1 MSYTSVISEAWK
13 LLLSGKKYAFY
24 YLASTIGLSF
34 LIGIF
39 VVILVLIAGVGVG
52 LGSSS
57 SSASQ
62 SSTALLGSIGILGM
76 ILGCVVYFFFILL
89 IGAIDAGV
97 YKGYAEKYR
106 TGEMLPFTQLVKK
119 GFKYFIKYFFAT
131 LLVMIPM
138 FIVIFV
144 LSAVVSLIVA
154 SIQNTDSVVLVSMV
168 LLCLSLLIFIPIYFI
183 FVAFFISIKNAII
196 IEEKGLTESISYAYS
211 LVKSNLKKF
220 IIVLLV
226 YLLVSMVALIPY
238 YCLYFGSNLLQLGST
253 PTLNDYSGSYSSS
266 YSSGDFLAS
275 MVGFCMQMIASLYL
289 FVYVMYAQAFMIVAH
304 FKITGLN
311 QKKEEVKISEPVMAK
326 A

>member
-1 MSYTSVISEAWK
+1 MSYTSVVSEAWK

-24 YLASTIGLSF
+24 YLASTFGISF

-39 VVILVLIAGVGVG
+39 LVILVLIAGVGVG

-57 SSASQ
+57 SSASLN
-62 SSTALLGSIGILGM
+62 STALLGSVGIIGM
-76 ILGCVVYFFFILL
+76 ILGCVVYLFFILL

-138 FIVIFV
+138 FIIIFV
-144 LSAVVSLIVA
+144 LAAVVSLLLTAIKSSDTAALVSIIVA
-154 SIQNTDSVVLVSMV
+154 
-168 LLCLSLLIFIPIYFI
+168 CLSLLISIPLYFI

-196 IEEKGLTESISYAYS
+196 IEEKGITESVTYAYN

-220 IIVLLV
+220 VIVLLV

-253 PTLNDYSGSYSSS
+253 PTLNDYSGMNYN

-311 QKKEEVKISEPVMAK
+311 QKKEEVKMSEPVMA
-326 A
+326 

>member
-1 MSYTSVISEAWK
+1 MSYTSVVSEAWK

-39 VVILVLIAGVGVG
+39 AVILALIAGVGVG

-57 SSASQ
+57 SSANLN
-62 SSTALLGSIGILGM
+62 STALLSSVGILGM
-76 ILGCVVYFFFILL
+76 ILGCVVYLFFILL

-138 FIVIFV
+138 FIIIFV
-144 LSAVVSLIVA
+144 LAAVVSLLLTAIKSSDTAALVSIIVA
-154 SIQNTDSVVLVSMV
+154 
-168 LLCLSLLIFIPIYFI
+168 CLSLLISIPLYFI
-183 FVAFFISIKNAII
+183 FVAFFMSIKNAII
-196 IEEKGLTESISYAYS
+196 IEEKGITESVTYAYN

-220 IIVLLV
+220 VIVLLV

-253 PTLNDYSGSYSSS
+253 PTLNDYSGMNYN

-304 FKITGLN
+304 FKITGLS
-311 QKKEEVKISEPVMAK
+311 QKKEEVKISEPVMA
-326 A
+326 

>member
-1 MSYTSVISEAWK
+1 MSYTSVVTEAWK

-39 VVILVLIAGVGVG
+39 AVILVLIAGVGVG

-57 SSASQ
+57 SSANLN
-62 SSTALLGSIGILGM
+62 STALLSSVGILGM
-76 ILGCVVYFFFILL
+76 ILGCVVYLFFILL

-138 FIVIFV
+138 FIIIFV
-144 LSAVVSLIVA
+144 LAAVVSLLLTAIKSSDTAALVSIIVA
-154 SIQNTDSVVLVSMV
+154 
-168 LLCLSLLIFIPIYFI
+168 CLSLLISIPLYFI

-196 IEEKGLTESISYAYS
+196 IEEKGITESVTYAYN

-220 IIVLLV
+220 VIVLLV

-253 PTLNDYSGSYSSS
+253 PTLNDYSGMNYN

-311 QKKEEVKISEPVMAK
+311 QKKEEVKMSEPVMAK

>member
-1 MSYTSVISEAWK
+1 MSYTSVVSEAWK

-24 YLASTIGLSF
+24 YLASTFGISF

-39 VVILVLIAGVGVG
+39 LVILVLIAGVGVG

-57 SSASQ
+57 SSASLN
-62 SSTALLGSIGILGM
+62 STALLGSVGIIGM
-76 ILGCVVYFFFILL
+76 ILGCVVYLFFILL

-138 FIVIFV
+138 FIIIFV
-144 LSAVVSLIVA
+144 LAAVVSLLLTAIKSSDTAALVSIIVA
-154 SIQNTDSVVLVSMV
+154 
-168 LLCLSLLIFIPIYFI
+168 CLSLLISIPLYFI

-196 IEEKGLTESISYAYS
+196 IEEKGITESVTYAYN

-220 IIVLLV
+220 VIVLLV

-253 PTLNDYSGSYSSS
+253 PTLNDYSGMNYN

-311 QKKEEVKISEPVMAK
+311 QKKEEVKMSEPVMAK